1 MTVTNTS
8 MARRREY
15 VRVLLMFL
23 FLGFTMKV
31 VSEFIH
37 EMGHASFVLILGGR
51 VTGMSISVEWP
62 FTLSHTRWE
71 LQNPT
76 DIQIALISVA
86 GVIFDVFT
94 SLTGQT
100 ILRTRKDIRP
110 FLAIALFWLSFWS
123 YLSSVV
129 YLVMGAFYP
138 FGDILDLIGAMPV
151 PQLWI
156 GTIGVVLLISFTYSL
171 SLILRDIFARVLGLV
186 NASEMV
192 SYFWAI
198 LHMFFVSITIVKY
211 GMPMPPTIAVT
222 ALVLIFVWSFF
233 AARWLLAIV
242 SRLRGTEVKS
252 KLVLSTRV
260 RSPDLTANDEA
271 RRRNQR
277 LGYAALFSASLIS
290 LILTGYMINQ
300 YTTTYSLVMKTG
312 IEIDVTGFDLGQG
325 EPALNLSV
333 KIVNPNRK
341 DLMLRK
347 IEFDVHLNQKYMDH
361 QVLGQIPVVPPKSEA
376 SFDHFLLLPVDRMF
390 TIDQALEE
398 GKWEWQITGSGYVE
412 TLFGDTLLRFTS
424 VSTGSPHVD

>member
-1 MTVTNTS
+1 MPVTNTS

-15 VRVLLMFL
+15 VRFLLTFL
-23 FLGFTMKV
+23 FLGFMMKV
-31 VSEFIH
+31 LSEFIH
-37 EMGHASFVLILGGR
+37 EMGHASLVLIFGGR

-76 DIQIALISVA
+76 DIQVALISVA
-86 GVIFDVFT
+86 GIIFDVFT

-100 ILRTRKDIRP
+100 LLRTRKDIRP

-138 FGDILDLIGAMPV
+138 FGDVLDLIGVMPV

-171 SLILRDIFARVLGLV
+171 SLILRDIFSSVLGLV

-222 ALVLIFVWSFF
+222 VLVLIFVWSFF
-233 AARWLLAIV
+233 AARWLLVIV
-242 SRLRGTEVKS
+242 SRLRGTGVKS
-252 KLVLSTRV
+252 ELFISTRE
-260 RSPDLTANDEA
+260 RSPDLAANDEA

-277 LGYAALFSASLIS
+277 LGYAVLFSAALIS
-290 LILTGYMINQ
+290 VILTGYMINQ

-333 KIVNPNRK
+333 KIVNPNRNTLK
-341 DLMLRK
+341 LRK
-347 IEFDVHLNQKYMDH
+347 IEFDVQLNQKYMDH
-361 QVLGQIPVVPPKSEA
+361 QVLGQIPVVQPKSEA

-412 TLFGDTLLRFTS
+412 TLFGDTLLRFKS